1 MTPRTESAAPAMLL
15 LAFGLAPWLDVG
27 LFAAAYALR
36 DILGSPDRDLA
47 LKAMLGSVG
56 VGAAGAVLAFVV
68 GTVAVILA
76 RRDARARRCAG
87 DAPLRAR
94 RGPRRSTLIARS
106 AALVAVV
113 GLWGPGGALML
124 AAAQNE
130 SGWRV
135 ALLAVAAT
143 VGATALGAVR
153 LVRSRRRSAG
163 RPGT

>member
-1 MTPRTESAAPAMLL
+1 MLL

-36 DILGSPDRDLA
+36 DVLGSPDRDLV
-47 LKAMLGSVG
+47 LTAMLGSVG

-68 GTVAVILA
+68 GTVAVVVA
-76 RRDARARRCAG
+76 RRDARARRRAG
-87 DAPLRAR
+87 DAPLRSS

-113 GLWGPGGALML
+113 GVWGPGGAVVL
-124 AAAQNE
+124 AAALTE

-135 ALLAVAAT
+135 ALLPIAAT
-143 VGATALGAVR
+143 VGATAWGAVR
-153 LVRSRRRSAG
+153 LVRGRHRRAG